1 MMAARVQF
9 ATLFYSF
16 KHPKY
21 QKLHLRDLL
30 EPVKIPELLKSYLES
45 HKSFSVSNFYNRGQ
59 GIDFTQEE
67 SNKLVKLFLPHGMTS
82 AEIWREVCRK
92 FTNLKELKDSVCDT
106 SSDKKIR
113 YKQHLNEVTIWC
125 TEK

>member
-9 ATLFYSF
+9 ATLLYSF

-45 HKSFSVSNFYNRGQ
+45 HKSFSVSIRAL
-59 GIDFTQEE
+59 T
-67 SNKLVKLFLPHGMTS
+67 LFKK
-82 AEIWREVCRK
+82 RV
-92 FTNLKELKDSVCDT
+92 TN
-106 SSDKKIR
+106 
-113 YKQHLNEVTIWC
+113 
-125 TEK
+125 